1 MLLLN
6 GASGV
11 AVGMAC
17 ELPPHNMREVAEAAI
32 QLMRASE
39 DDRRSR

>member
-1 MLLLN
+1 LTEPELLPARLPMLLLN

-17 ELPPHNMREVAEAAI
+17 ELPPHNMREVADG
-32 QLMRASE
+32 RG
-39 DDRRSR
+39 